1 MSGAFVTR
9 DVKMAIPLLLE
20 SDMSDRP
27 LTSEEVDLFLRMKPH
42 SRRAFMAAFGASA
55 AAITLSGCS
64 PASTP
69 AATPASA
76 VKVEGSEGSKLEFY
90 NWDTY
95 IGETTLKDFKAAT
108 GIEPNMT
115 LFANNDELF
124 AKFRGGNSGYD
135 LIVPSNDYVARM
147 IEANMLMPLDH
158 AKIPNKAN
166 ILPEFQEADFDPGR
180 KYSMPYTWLVLGIG
194 FRKSALKNGVV
205 PDSWKVLLDSDEY
218 KGRISLLSESADLFR
233 LGLKYLGKSLN
244 EATPELIKQVE
255 DMLIKQKPN
264 IKNFHNDDGQ
274 DLLLSKEVDL
284 VLEYNGDIAQKQAE
298 DNDLGFVVPKEGSL
312 ITSDCLCIPKGAP
325 NPNNAHAL
333 INFMLDAQN
342 GANITKT
349 ILYPT
354 PNGAAKALMDDAY
367 KTNPIVYPPADRMAA
382 SQYGKYQG
390 NDINQAYE
398 AAMTRVRAT

>member
-1 MSGAFVTR
+1 MT
-9 DVKMAIPLLLE
+9 E
-20 SDMSDRP
+20 RP
-27 LTSEEVDLFLRMKPH
+27 LTNAEVDLFLRMKPH

-55 AAITLSGCS
+55 AAISLSGCK
-64 PASTP
+64 PN
-69 AATPASA
+69 AAPNTATTNTI
-76 VKVEGSEGSKLEFY
+76 KVEGSEGNKLEFY

-95 IGETTLKDFKAAT
+95 IGETTLADFKAAT

-135 LIVPSNDYVARM
+135 LIVPSNDFVARM
-147 IEANMLMPLDH
+147 IEAKMLMPLDH

-166 ILPEFQEADFDPGR
+166 LLPEFQEAEFDPGR

-194 FRKSALKNGVV
+194 YRKSALKNGVV

-218 KGRISLLSESADLFR
+218 KGRISVLSESADLFR
-233 LGLKYLGKSLN
+233 IGLKYIGKSLN
-244 EATPELIKQVE
+244 KATPELIKQVE
-255 DMLIKQKPN
+255 DILIKQKPF

-284 VLEYNGDIAQKQAE
+284 VLEYNGDIAQKEVE
-298 DNDLGFVVPKEGSL
+298 DPDLGFVVPKEGSL
-312 ITSDCLCIPKGAP
+312 LTSDCLCIPTGAP

-333 INFMLDAQN
+333 INFLLDAQN

-354 PNGAAKALMDDAY
+354 PNAAAKALMDDAY
-367 KTNPIVYPPADRMAA
+367 KNNPSVFPPADRMAA
-382 SQYGKYQG
+382 CEYGQYQG
-390 NDINQAYE
+390 SEIIQAYE
-398 AAMTRVRAT
+398 AAMTRVRAN

>member
-1 MSGAFVTR
+1 MN
-9 DVKMAIPLLLE
+9 E
-20 SDMSDRP
+20 RP
-27 LTSEEVDLFLRMKPH
+27 LTTQEVDLFLRMKPH

-55 AAITLSGCS
+55 AAITLSGC
-64 PASTP
+64 TP
-69 AATPASA
+69 GGNPSA
-76 VKVEGSEGSKLEFY
+76 VPANTIKVEGSEGSKLEFY

-95 IGETTLKDFKAAT
+95 IGETTLKDFKTAT

-147 IEANMLMPLDH
+147 IEAKMLMPLDH
-158 AKIPNKAN
+158 TKIPNKAN
-166 ILPEFQEADFDPGR
+166 ILPEFQDADFDPGR

-194 FRKSALKNGVV
+194 YRKSALKNGVV

-233 LGLKYLGKSLN
+233 LGMKYLGKSLN

-284 VLEYNGDIAQKQAE
+284 VLEYNGDIAQKQGE
-298 DNDLGFVVPKEGSL
+298 DDDLGFVVPKEGSL
-312 ITSDCLCIPKGAP
+312 KNSDCLCIPVGAP

-333 INFMLDAQN
+333 INFMLDAAN

-354 PNGAAKALMDDAY
+354 PNGAAKALMDEAY
-367 KTNPIVYPPADRMAA
+367 KANTIIYPPAERMAKCE
-382 SQYGKYQG
+382 YGKYQG
-390 NDINQAYE
+390 SAINQAYE
-398 AAMTRVRAT
+398 AAMTRVRAS

>member
-1 MSGAFVTR
+1 MLGWVSRAVEAPMSKY
-9 DVKMAIPLLLE
+9 D
-20 SDMSDRP
+20 
-27 LTSEEVDLFLRMKPH
+27 LTTEEVDLFLRMKPH

-55 AAITLSGCS
+55 AAISLSGCK
-64 PASTP
+64 PNASTSTQP
-69 AATPASA
+69 TNA
-76 VKVEGSEGSKLEFY
+76 VAVPGSEGPKLEFY

-95 IGETTLKDFKAAT
+95 IGETTLKDFKTAT

-147 IEANMLMPLDH
+147 IEAKMLMPLDH

-166 ILPEFQEADFDPGR
+166 ILPEFQDADFDPGR

-194 FRKSALKNGVV
+194 YRKSALKNNVV
-205 PDSWKVLLDSDEY
+205 PDSWKVLFDSDEY
-218 KGRISLLSESADLFR
+218 KGRISVLSESADLFR
-233 LGLKYLGKSLN
+233 LGIKYLGVSLN
-244 EATPELIKQVE
+244 AATPELIKRVE

-284 VLEYNGDIAQKQAE
+284 VLEYNGDIAQKQME
-298 DNDLGFVVPKEGSL
+298 DDDLSFVVPKEGSL
-312 ITSDCLCIPKGAP
+312 MNSDCLCIPTGAP

-333 INFMLDAQN
+333 INFMLDAEN
-342 GANITKT
+342 GKNITKT

-354 PNGAAKALMDDAY
+354 PNGAAKALMDEAY
-367 KTNPIVYPPADRMAA
+367 KTNPTVYPPADRMAKCE
-382 SQYGKYQG
+382 YGKYQG
-390 NDINQAYE
+390 AEILQSYE
-398 AAMTRVRAT
+398 AAMTRVRAA